1 MKIKVERGYL
11 MINEKEKEI
20 KDLAKEIVNTWN
32 EKQEDETE
40 KEFKGRTEQ
49 QNTKE

>member
-1 MKIKVERGYL
+1 MKIKIERGYL

-40 KEFKGRTEQ
+40 KEFKERTEQ
-49 QNTKE
+49 QKTKE

>member
-1 MKIKVERGYL
+1 MKIKTERGYL

-20 KDLAKEIVNTWN
+20 KELAKEIVQIWN
-32 EKQEDETE
+32 EKLEDETE

>member
-1 MKIKVERGYL
+1 

-20 KDLAKEIVNTWN
+20 KELAKEIVKIWN
-32 EKQEDETE
+32 EKLEDETE

>member
-1 MKIKVERGYL
+1 

-20 KDLAKEIVNTWN
+20 KELAKEIVKIWN
-32 EKQEDETE
+32 EKIEDEKE
-40 KEFKGRTEQ
+40 KEFKERTEQ

>member
-1 MKIKVERGYL
+1 

-20 KDLAKEIVNTWN
+20 KELAKEIVQIWN
-32 EKQEDETE
+32 EKLEDEKE
-40 KEFKGRTEQ
+40 KEFKERTEQ

>member
-1 MKIKVERGYL
+1 

-20 KDLAKEIVNTWN
+20 KELAKEIVNTWN

-40 KEFKGRTEQ
+40 KEFKERTEQ